1 MNWPE
6 NEAGGFLGRGR
17 YALATDRPESVDALR
32 GVVIERTARGEAIYP
47 QGGRTALDYGGVPGL
62 PGVAIDTR
70 SLNRVIDYPA
80 ADMTVTLEAG
90 MTLAELRRVLAE
102 RGQRLPLDAPE
113 GDRATLGG
121 IFATNASGPRRFGW
135 GRPRDWIIGVGFVT
149 AAGELVKGGGRVV
162 KNVAGYDFPR
172 LLTGSMGTLGIIVQ
186 LTLKTRPIAESTAI
200 VWASF
205 DRGDD
210 AREALARLTTSA
222 TRPTAIELLNRPAAT
237 AIGEPSGL
245 PAAEWTIAIGF
256 EGARETVAWQ
266 TERLAK
272 ELNARDCRSLEADSA
287 EALWSRLV
295 EDSAAK
301 RSDYEQV
308 SIVVN
313 ARRSAVVGLALKLDS
328 SVWGVQAHA
337 GNGIIRAKTL
347 RSEEPSAIEA
357 AVSELRRA
365 AVEAGGNLIVSGR
378 PEGRYEGLPIW
389 GEPRDDWAIARRI
402 KEAFDPRGLMNPG
415 RFVGGI

>member
-6 NEAGGFLGRGR
+6 SEAGGCLGCGR
-17 YALATDRPESVDALR
+17 NALATYRPESVDAVR
-32 GVVIERTARGEAIYP
+32 GVVIERTALGEAIYP
-47 QGGRTALDYGGVPGL
+47 QGGGTALDYGGIPGH
-62 PGVAIDTR
+62 PGVAIDMR

-80 ADMTVTLEAG
+80 ADMTVTVEAG
-90 MTLAELRRVLAE
+90 MTFAELRRVLAE

-113 GDRATLGG
+113 GDRATMGG
-121 IFATNASGPRRFGW
+121 IFATNTSGPRRLGW

-186 LTLKTRPIAESTAI
+186 MTLKTRPIAASTAI
-200 VWASF
+200 VWATF
-205 DRGDD
+205 DRSDD
-210 AREALARLTTSA
+210 VREALARLTTSS
-222 TRPTAIELLNRPAAT
+222 TRPTAVELLNRPTAT

-245 PAAEWTIAIGF
+245 PSGLWTIAIGF
-256 EGARETVAWQ
+256 EGEKETVAWQ

-272 ELNARDCRSLEADSA
+272 ELNARDCRSVEEAVAD
-287 EALWSRLV
+287 ALWSRLV
-295 EDSAAK
+295 EDSALA
-301 RSDYEQV
+301 RAADGQV

-313 ARRSAVVGLALKLDS
+313 ARRSSVVALASKLDA
-328 SVWGVQAHA
+328 SVWCVQAHA

-347 RSEEPSAIEA
+347 AENDLSAIEVDIAGLRGA
-357 AVSELRRA
+357 AVA
-365 AVEAGGNLIVSGR
+365 AGGNLIVSRR
-378 PEGRYEGLPIW
+378 PLAWDDRLLIW
-389 GEPRDDWAIARRI
+389 GEPRDDWAIAKRI

-415 RFVGGI
+415 RFVDGI